1 MSENVEKVMDLD
13 PGMENDPRKEID
25 SVESGSEEVITF
37 DLINGLSM
45 STDYSATDW
54 NGVYDQI
61 PDMSDTVL
69 SLKKMFYQL
78 VITPVADRD
87 HAVSEALEQL
97 SELHHNMGLQ
107 NDQYELRPDITNY
120 EKALMMIVNI
130 IIILEGMTVTAQL
143 ANLKNIASNFTAV
156 GGGLTD
162 EMIEEFLTN
171 LNEIG
176 SEIVNE
182 TAENETAGEEESSE
196 EENNG

>member
-25 SVESGSEEVITF
+25 SVESESEEVITF
-37 DLINGLSM
+37 DLVNGLSM

-61 PDMSDTVL
+61 PDMTDTVL

-78 VITPVADRD
+78 VITPIADRD
-87 HAVSEALEQL
+87 RVVSEAIAQL
-97 SELHHNMGLQ
+97 NELHTNMGLQ
-107 NDQYELRPDITNY
+107 NDQYELRPDITDY

-143 ANLKNIASNFTAV
+143 ANLKSIASNFTAV

-182 TAENETAGEEESSE
+182 TTENETAGEESSE